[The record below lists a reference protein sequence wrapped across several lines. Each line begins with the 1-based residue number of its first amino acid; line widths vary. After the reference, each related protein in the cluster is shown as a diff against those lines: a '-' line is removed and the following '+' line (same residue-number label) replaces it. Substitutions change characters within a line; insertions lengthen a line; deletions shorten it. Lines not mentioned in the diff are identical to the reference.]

1 MEEEIS
7 SVPAI
12 STFDAQETSLYLSIS
27 LKTTNILKLLF
38 IHALVDSGDISIFI
52 NQSFVGK
59 YSINT
64 GKLSKSI
71 PMYNVNGT
79 LNKARQIS
87 KIVDV
92 VLCYKTYTEGS
103 LFAISSLY
111 KQDLI
116 FSFT

>member
-1 MEEEIS
+1 MEDGI
-7 SVPAI
+7 PGGL
-12 STFDAQETSLYLSIS
+12 QHRH
-27 LKTTNILKLLF
+27 KTCCEKGGRHGRQACRVQRWHHRRDVVLQTGG
-38 IHALVDSGDISIFI
+38 LVYD
-52 NQSFVGK
+52 
-59 YSINT
+59 
-64 GKLSKSI
+64 
-71 PMYNVNGT
+71 NGT

>member
-7 SVPAI
+7 LTPTI
-12 STFDAQETSLYLSIS
+12 STFDAQATSLYLSIS
-27 LKTTNILKLLF
+27 LETTNILKLLF

-71 PMYNVNGT
+71 LMYNVNGT
-79 LNKARQIS
+79 LNKAR
-87 KIVDV
+87 
-92 VLCYKTYTEGS
+92 CYGTKVWT
-103 LFAISSLY
+103 
-111 KQDLI
+111 DLD
-116 FSFT
+116 